1 MGLAPVDHGDEV
13 TIASPARGG
22 ILDASARTA
31 GRSAGADR
39 VIARLTGEPLE
50 LGGVG
55 AHAAPRLQDVL
66 GGPRYLL
73 PEWVQAEGY
82 RVYFTLVDI
91 APTEESGRRQRR
103 RPSRISEQELID
115 ATPLPDNT

>member
-1 MGLAPVDHGDEV
+1 
-13 TIASPARGG
+13 
-22 ILDASARTA
+22 
-31 GRSAGADR
+31 
-39 VIARLTGEPLE
+39 
-50 LGGVG
+50 VG
-55 AHAAPRLQDVL
+55 RLQSDAYPVSEAFCVVFRR

-115 ATPLPDNT
+115 AAPLPDDT